1 MQIEVFTEILKT
13 VVPRCAIITNSNN
26 IVFEYRGLEIEI
38 DKTQISELSERLSFL
53 EHRDSTLLYSNNYYE
68 TLVSFEGRRIMP
80 RIENDFDVED
90 SQNNIHYKISKAS
103 DEYILFLL
111 QVLHTNGLL
120 REFSRRSFF
129 QTHMMQER
137 FERSGSASIFDFLR
151 IALRSLYTLK
161 ITSSDSKSYAD
172 FERYINSFLFHLAY
186 NFDTSIVEIKLLE
199 DFLNSQ
205 RLERIR
211 RNTDEVDPPR
221 RRYIPELVYHY
232 QMAVSSESP
241 YLQFISYYHVIEHF
255 FEKIYNEELV
265 KVVQDTVSSPSFS
278 IKREND
284 IKKVIKVINNKLK
297 ARHEEYSIN
306 EREALELT
314 LIKHIDTDSLKE
326 KLKEYDDSLLEFYSN
341 NEVIFSGGATIN
353 FDSSQ
358 EKEILKRLSS
368 RIYSTRNSIVHSK
381 ENDKLKYTPFK
392 HDRFLIKEIP
402 LLRFIAEEIILSNS
416 KLL

>member
-1 MQIEVFTEILKT
+1 MQIEIFAEILK
-13 VVPRCAIITNSNN
+13 VVIPRCAIITNSDKM
-26 IVFEYRGLEIEI
+26 IFEYRGLEIEI
-38 DKTQISELSERLSFL
+38 NQAQITELSDKLSVL

-80 RIENDFDVED
+80 RIENNFDVED
-90 SQNNIHYKISKAS
+90 TQNNIHYLIGKAS

-111 QVLHTNGLL
+111 QVLQTNGLL
-120 REFSRRSFF
+120 REFSRRSFYP
-129 QTHMMQER
+129 THMMQDR
-137 FERSGSASIFDFLR
+137 FERSGSTNIFEFLR
-151 IALRSLYTLK
+151 IGLRSLYTLK
-161 ITSSDSKSYAD
+161 ITSSDSKNYAE
-172 FERYINSFLFHLAY
+172 FERYNNSFLFHLAY
-186 NFDTSIVEIKLLE
+186 NFDASIVEIKLLE

-211 RNTDEVDPPR
+211 RNNDEVDPPR

-241 YLQFISYYHVIEHF
+241 YLQFISYYHVMEHF

-284 IKKVIKVINNKLK
+284 IKKVIKVINNKLR

-314 LIKHIDTDSLKE
+314 LFKYIDSDSLKE
-326 KLKEYDDSLLEFYSN
+326 KLKEYDDTLLEFYRD
-341 NEVIFSGGATIN
+341 NEVVFSGGTTIN
-353 FDSSQ
+353 FDSTQ
-358 EKEILKRLSS
+358 EKEVLKRISS

-402 LLRFIAEEIILSNS
+402 LVRFIAEEIILSNS

>member
-1 MQIEVFTEILKT
+1 MQLENFAEILK
-13 VVPRCAIITNSNN
+13 VIFPRSEVKHDTDKII
-26 IVFEYRGLEIEI
+26 FEYRGLEIKI
-38 DKTQISELSERLSFL
+38 DQIQISELSDRLSIL
-53 EHRDSTLLYSNNYYE
+53 EHRESTLLYSDNYYE
-68 TLVSFEGRRIMP
+68 TLVSFEGRRIMS
-80 RIENDFDVED
+80 RFENNFDVED
-90 SQNNIHYKISKAS
+90 TQNNINYLIGKAS

-111 QVLHTNGLL
+111 QVLHTNDLL
-120 REFSRRSFF
+120 REFTRRTFYPS
-129 QTHMMQER
+129 HMLQER
-137 FERSGSASIFDFLR
+137 FERSGSTNVFDFLR
-151 IALRSLYTLK
+151 IGLRNLYTLK
-161 ITSSDSKSYAD
+161 ITTRDSKSYAE
-172 FERYINSFLFHLAY
+172 FERYNNSFLFHLAY
-186 NFDTSIVEIKLLE
+186 NFDASIVEIKLLE

-232 QMAVSSESP
+232 QMAVASESP

-278 IKREND
+278 LKREND
-284 IKKVIKVINNKLK
+284 IKKVIRVINNKLR

-314 LIKHIDTDSLKE
+314 LIKYIDSNSLKE
-326 KLKEYDDSLLEFYSN
+326 KLKEYDDSLLDFYHD
-341 NEVIFSGGATIN
+341 NEVVFSGGATIN
-353 FDSSQ
+353 FDSPQ
-358 EKEILKRLSS
+358 EKEILKKISS

-392 HDRFLIKEIP
+392 HDRYLIKEIP
-402 LLRFIAEEIILSNS
+402 LVRFIAEEIILSNS